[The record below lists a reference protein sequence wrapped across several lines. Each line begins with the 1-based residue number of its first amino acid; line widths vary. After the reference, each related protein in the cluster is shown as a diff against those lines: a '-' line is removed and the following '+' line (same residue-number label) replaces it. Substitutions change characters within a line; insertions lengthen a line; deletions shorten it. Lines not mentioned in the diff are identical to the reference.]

1 MKRLLLILVLV
12 AIIYV
17 LGVLTY
23 EEIGVYRNNASLI
36 LSGIDKSKII
46 KTVKNHFNETILTD
60 GNSLDDSADIILR
73 LEYINDDTLKDIV
86 ATVKSSQTCGSGG
99 CITTIYLQNEFGGFE
114 SINFIYAVKDIIIE
128 PSITNQMH
136 DITINGA
143 KGNIMTW
150 DGVRYVLNAL

>member
-46 KTVKNHFNETILTD
+46 KTVNTGL
-60 GNSLDDSADIILR
+60 
-73 LEYINDDTLKDIV
+73 Y
-86 ATVKSSQTCGSGG
+86 
-99 CITTIYLQNEFGGFE
+99 
-114 SINFIYAVKDIIIE
+114 
-128 PSITNQMH
+128 
-136 DITINGA
+136 
-143 KGNIMTW
+143 NIM
-150 DGVRYVLNAL
+150 RFKIFF